1 MSTPCTTS
9 VDAYDLWTFSIETDA
24 KRHSPSE
31 AARNGTEEAGPLTR
45 VKPVSRTLRHD
56 TSMKSG
62 VDSVV
67 SLRDLLVA
75 TLALRREAAARYR
88 RLAASPQVRADP
100 ARQRLF
106 AHLAVI
112 ESEFAARIERDLP
125 DLDVGTILA
134 ERVTWTEAMRQ
145 SMLEDPTTPEGA
157 LEAARRN
164 ENRMRAVFE
173 HLASTS
179 PNEAVRM
186 RALES
191 ALAETRHLSLIEKLV
206 ASLRVSACGGSR

>member
-1 MSTPCTTS
+1 MVPK
-9 VDAYDLWTFSIETDA
+9 
-24 KRHSPSE
+24 KRSRE
-31 AARNGTEEAGPLTR
+31 AEPLTR
-45 VKPVSRTLRHD
+45 VKSVSRTLRHD
-56 TSMKSG
+56 TTMRSRA
-62 VDSVV
+62 DSVV

-75 TLALRREAAARYR
+75 TLALRREAAVRYR
-88 RLAASPQVRADP
+88 RLAAAAELRDDP
-100 ARQRLF
+100 ALQRLF

-112 ESEFAARIERDLP
+112 ESEFAARIEGDLP

-164 ENRMRAVFE
+164 EGRMRAVFE
-173 HLASTS
+173 HLAITS

-191 ALAETRHLSLIEKLV
+191 ALAETRHLSSIEKLV
-206 ASLRVSACGGSR
+206 APLRVSACGGSR